1 MAAGIFAWI
10 LRPFCP
16 EMILGSLSAALR
28 SLRENLT
35 RSVLSAVGI
44 AVGSMA
50 MMLLISIAEGARS
63 DARQLVDEI
72 GANLIIVVPGK
83 IDTQGLMG
91 SGNFGLSPFTMKD
104 VEAVRAVPGVH
115 QVCKWTFVGGVISSN
130 GTTPISFTL
139 GSDPVWFSI
148 RQHKF
153 SEGGGFTNPR
163 AREVVIG
170 PRPKLDMFGRQPALG
185 KTIKVN
191 GVSLKIVGVTDEKS
205 STTLFGRNP
214 FENICYV
221 PFETAKETIGRGRS
235 QIDRIIVQADPA
247 LPPERLVSAIRTA
260 VLKSQN
266 GNETFT
272 VLTQADLRS
281 VIYKVLSL
289 LTYLVV
295 GISVIALVV
304 GGMGIMTVMLMNVNE
319 RQREI
324 GIRKTVGARRSHIF
338 AQFLVESVL
347 LTASGGLS
355 GLVLT
360 TGGVLLIRSL
370 TDLHPRLGAAVIGL
384 GLGVSV
390 AVGCLFG
397 LAPAVRA
404 ASKDPVESMRQE

>member
-1 MAAGIFAWI
+1 
-10 LRPFCP
+10 
-16 EMILGSLSAALR
+16 
-28 SLRENLT
+28 
-35 RSVLSAVGI
+35 
-44 AVGSMA
+44 
-50 MMLLISIAEGARS
+50 
-63 DARQLVDEI
+63 
-72 GANLIIVVPGK
+72 
-83 IDTQGLMG
+83 
-91 SGNFGLSPFTMKD
+91 
-104 VEAVRAVPGVH
+104 
-115 QVCKWTFVGGVISSN
+115 
-130 GTTPISFTL
+130 
-139 GSDPVWFSI
+139 
-148 RQHKF
+148 
-153 SEGGGFTNPR
+153 
-163 AREVVIG
+163 
-170 PRPKLDMFGRQPALG
+170 
-185 KTIKVN
+185 
-191 GVSLKIVGVTDEKS
+191 
-205 STTLFGRNP
+205 
-214 FENICYV
+214 
-221 PFETAKETIGRGRS
+221 